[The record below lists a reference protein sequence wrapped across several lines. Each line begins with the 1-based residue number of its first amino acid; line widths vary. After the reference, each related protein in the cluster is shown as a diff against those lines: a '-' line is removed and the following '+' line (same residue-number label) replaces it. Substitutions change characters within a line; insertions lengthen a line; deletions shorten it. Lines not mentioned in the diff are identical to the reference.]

1 MADKK
6 ELTGENPEIAYEKLF
21 RTALFG
27 FSKEDVLA
35 YLERLA
41 RARRKEN
48 ERYASHIRSLEASG
62 AAPAAVP
69 AENLVLA
76 SENEALKSEN
86 EMLKLRIEE
95 LEAVSSPDQALDA
108 ILRLADTETEPAA
121 SPAVPEPAASCNEP
135 PAAVIPSEPSAAVP
149 SVPET
154 PPASDGRVRELEE
167 KLAASEE
174 ARHTLE
180 EKLRAY
186 ELEKARLAE
195 IEESAHARAR
205 AIETEAQDR
214 TAELRAQVS
223 AETAA
228 LRDALGELSGRLDET
243 SRAIYAE
250 LSASG
255 TRYSELRRSTDELR
269 ALLDRF

>member
-6 ELTGENPEIAYEKLF
+6 ELTGESPEIAYEKLF

-121 SPAVPEPAASCNEP
+121 SCNEP

-228 LRDALGELSGRLDET
+228 LREALGELSGRLDET